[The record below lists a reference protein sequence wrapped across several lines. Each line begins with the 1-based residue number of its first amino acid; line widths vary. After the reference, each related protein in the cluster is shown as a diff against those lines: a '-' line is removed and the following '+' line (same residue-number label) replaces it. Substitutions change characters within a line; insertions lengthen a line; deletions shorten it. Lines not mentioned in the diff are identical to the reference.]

1 MYVDGAWPPPDPDKI
16 PRRTWMAQATDGFV
30 FNDKNSTI
38 DQQIG
43 AFRKRQQNDFKR
55 FNVDSSEAG
64 RRLPDTQPRHDQHKL
79 LGHEWRDAD
88 GERLDDFGVDEEVD
102 FYEDDIP
109 LREIMQ
115 RQRGTHTRPD

>member
-1 MYVDGAWPPPDPDKI
+1 M
-16 PRRTWMAQATDGFV
+16 PRQTWTAQATDGFM
-30 FNDKNSTI
+30 FSDTNSTI

-43 AFRKRQQNDFKR
+43 AFRKRQQKDLKR
-55 FNVDSSEAG
+55 FNVDSSEAR
-64 RRLPDTQPRHDQHKL
+64 RRLSNTQTRHDQQKL

-88 GERLDDFGVDEEVD
+88 GERLDDFGVDDEVD

-115 RQRGTHTRPD
+115 RQKENQSWPE